1 MEAEQIGELQATELV
16 NQLTFDSV
24 INGDQP
30 VEKLVNLLQ
39 SQNMTLDQYEGF
51 LIDSLIRHSED
62 LGEDAITKRL

>member
-24 INGDQP
+24 VNGDQP

-39 SQNMTLDQYEGF
+39 SQNMTLEQYEDF
-51 LIDSLIRHSED
+51 LIDSFIRHSEE
-62 LGEDAITKRL
+62 LEGDALTERL